1 MSDPTFMA
9 RLAEAVHRQH
19 EATIA
24 LQQLASELVDHA
36 MRMRSWTDKL
46 QSHLVAPETPARA
59 RQDVVAETP
68 VEITGYRG
76 GILVGGEPM
85 TLPHALKGGPI
96 RGER

>member
-9 RLAEAVHRQH
+9 RLAEAIQTQH
-19 EATIA
+19 NSTMA

-46 QSHLVAPETPARA
+46 QAHLVAPETPARA
-59 RQDVVAETP
+59 KQDVVVPETP
-68 VEITGYRG
+68 VTFATFGS
-76 GILVGGEPM
+76 EPL
-85 TLPHALKGGPI
+85 TIPRALQGGPQ